1 MQPGQFLVK
10 GDEKI
15 KLLEVFKNTVVFE
28 QDHEIISFFPDGKKE
43 FNTIIKTEIES
54 IEKLNYNG
62 WSPLEEPWNPGED
75 DAYWYVNF
83 DGEIRRTEYRNWLVP
98 SDEGHNFRLKI
109 GNVHRTYEDAE
120 AYKQKLIER
129 MVNKEYI

>member
-1 MQPGQFLVK
+1 MQQGQILVNEDGEKRKILGVCGEVYFLSHINDLSNVA
-10 GDEKI
+10 DYC
-15 KLLEVFKNTVVFE
+15 FT
-28 QDHEIISFFPDGKKE
+28 KKM
-43 FNTIIKTEIES
+43 IE
-54 IEKLNYNG
+54 ELG

-129 MVNKEYI
+129 MGSKN